1 MVDIGKSTRLHR
13 FLATLMVLLL
23 LISISF
29 AVMPVKSFATTATK
43 PVAPA
48 NLLASVISGT
58 QINLTWSD
66 LSSNEV
72 GFLLVRSTDSIFTT
86 GLKSVLIGPDIG
98 NYSDTSVS
106 INTIYYYRLL
116 AYNAVWVSD
125 WAPSDTGFVVATTL
139 PVVNSL
145 PTSLIINQGDTFTYS
160 VAFTDAGTGENW
172 TAIIDYGDGSPA
184 DSMVVVASPVLINHL
199 YTIPGSYTLT
209 INVTDNFGGT
219 GSASTHIIVRTPP
232 SAVDGVSF
240 WGAIATLLLLVLAFI
255 WQLRGKYHAG

>member
-1 MVDIGKSTRLHR
+1 MAGIGKSIWLHR

-23 LISISF
+23 LTSIFF

-43 PVAPA
+43 PAAPA

-58 QINLTWSD
+58 EINLTWSD

-72 GFLLVRSTDSIFTT
+72 GFLLVRSTNSIFTA
-86 GLKSVLIGPDIG
+86 GLKSVLIGPDVG
-98 NYSDTSVS
+98 NFKDTTVS
-106 INTIYYYRLL
+106 IDTTYYYRLL

-125 WAPSDTGFVVATTL
+125 WAPSNTGIIVATTL
-139 PVVNSL
+139 PVLKTL

-160 VAFTDAGTGENW
+160 VAFTDAGIGEKW
-172 TAIIDYGDGSPA
+172 TSIINYGDGSPV
-184 DSMVVVASPVLINHL
+184 DSVVIDDSIVLISHL
-199 YTIPGSYTLT
+199 YTTPGTYTLT

-219 GSASTHIIVRTPP
+219 GSTSSHIIVSTPP
-232 SAVDGVSF
+232 SAVNSFSF